1 MHKIK
6 LLKTHLRLVLVS
18 ERREQKTF
26 FGRYGY
32 TDVEDA
38 KKESYRRLQAQFN
51 GI

>member
-32 TDVEDA
+32 TDVE
-38 KKESYRRLQAQFN
+38 ECEERELS
-51 GI
+51 